1 MGVPIFDSTNGETM
15 EAPGDASIAELR
27 IRDGKRES
35 VFNSY
40 VRPLPSRRNLMVI
53 TDALVTRLI
62 FDGKR
67 ARGVEVLI
75 DGRRRQFLGHCETLL
90 SHEAMNTPKVLMQS
104 GIGPEDGLKWYSGC
118 PTSAGASAAITR
130 ITSPLAAHGPIES
143 QKQLVVA
150 LTRLKGLHHP

>member
-1 MGVPIFDSTNGETM
+1 MGVPIFDSTNGEMM

-35 VFNSY
+35 VFNSC
-40 VRPLPSRRNLMVI
+40 VRPLPSRPNLIMI

-90 SHEAMNTPKVLMQS
+90 SPGAMNTPKVLMQS
-104 GIGPEDGLKWYSGC
+104 GIGPEDELKSHGIPVVQHLPGHRPQSQGSPRLWLHMGLSKARSGWW
-118 PTSAGASAAITR
+118 
-130 ITSPLAAHGPIES
+130 
-143 QKQLVVA
+143 
-150 LTRLKGLHHP
+150 